1 MRATVGPV
9 PTSYRI
15 FVLLHLLCV
24 IGGFGALAYNGV
36 YLTLARRQRS
46 GVAQAHVLG
55 VNRSVSTLAELLV
68 YGVVLFGIA
77 AVGSSKSVY
86 GFDDAWVIAALALYV
101 VDLGILHGWIRRHQ
115 RRYDAVSAALVAAT
129 SPPEATSTAQPLEI
143 AELGRLERRIGA
155 GWGVFNIVV
164 VVVVYLMV
172 FKPGR

>member
-1 MRATVGPV
+1 MS
-9 PTSYRI
+9 TSYRV

-36 YLTLARRQRS
+36 YLTLARRQRAS
-46 GVAQAHVLG
+46 AGQGQVLEA
-55 VNRSVSTLAELLV
+55 NRSVSTLAELLV

-77 AVGSSKSVY
+77 AVGSSHSVY
-86 GFDDAWVIAALALYV
+86 GFGDGWVAAALALYV
-101 VDLGILHGWIRRHQ
+101 VDLAVLHGWIRPGQKRF
-115 RRYDAVSAALVAAT
+115 DAITAALAAAT
-129 SPPEATSTAQPLEI
+129 ASPGQGRPPEV
-143 AELGRLERRIGA
+143 AELDRLERRIGA